1 MVALKRLFL
10 ATFFVAGR
18 VTTAPVPEKGLA
30 VTVAEIRGVSDT
42 AIGFRDPR
50 SVPDSTIGVRKDKP
64 KSTTP
69 TKKPAKEIE
78 KKPAKK
84 PGKPKS
90 CPPKRPRDLERR
102 YLELG
107 KDPQKNN
114 EHQFVVSKASATV
127 WNLSGC
133 TAVFFWNFS
142 MTPSAFHILCGS
154 NEEEDGAKAAEIAVS
169 AGADSYF
176 VIVSQTDASHKGV
189 RAGIMKTLNKEKIA
203 IKGPND
209 KREEDDGSILELK
222 PISYKKKDGK
232 RFKFTASKGSTDL
245 VKGEDD
251 ISDCSVQAQ

>member
-1 MVALKRLFL
+1 MVALKGLFL
-10 ATFFVAGR
+10 ATFLVAGR
-18 VTTAPVPEKGLA
+18 VTTAPVSGKVLA
-30 VTVAEIRGVSDT
+30 VTVAEIRGVSDI

-50 SVPDSTIGVRKDKP
+50 SGPDPKIGVRKDKS

-90 CPPKRPRDLERR
+90 CPPERPRDLERR

-107 KDPQKNN
+107 KDPQKIN

-142 MTPSAFHILCGS
+142 KTPSAFHILCGS
-154 NEEEDGAKAAEIAVS
+154 NEEEDGAKAAEIAVG

-189 RAGIMKTLNKEKIA
+189 RAGIMKTLNREKIA
-203 IKGPND
+203 IKGQD
-209 KREEDDGSILELK
+209 DTREEEDGSIIELK
-222 PISYKKKDGK
+222 PITYKRDPGK
-232 RFKFTASKGSTDL
+232 RVKFTATKGTTKL